1 MSVECANFLW
11 VKVEHPLPPS
21 MNTLSLLVSLVASID
36 IILRLSK
43 NLKYLS
49 QTNPCALDMADF
61 QSIISIMPFYQCKE
75 RIM

>member
-21 MNTLSLLVSLVASID
+21 MNTLSLFPLVASID

-61 QSIISIMPFYQCKE
+61 QSIIGIIPFYQCKE